1 VVDGLIHQPHG
12 IVLVTGPTGSGKTT
26 TLYAALGRVDALGL
40 NIMTVEDPVEYEL
53 DGIAQTPVNSKIGM
67 TFARALRSILRHDPD
82 VIMVGEIRDSETADI
97 AVQASLTGHLVLAT
111 LHTNDAASA
120 PTRLVDMGVEPYLLS
135 SSLLGVLA
143 QRLVRRL
150 CPACKRPHEP
160 SGPDLAELGSRYGG
174 ETLYAPGG
182 CAACNNTGYVGRT
195 GIYELLVIDEE
206 AKTLIHGAGSEQRLR
221 AHAAQRG
228 MRGLRQDGLRW
239 VLAGVT
245 SLEEVIRV
253 TRET

>member
-1 VVDGLIHQPHG
+1 
-12 IVLVTGPTGSGKTT
+12 
-26 TLYAALGRVDALGL
+26 
-40 NIMTVEDPVEYEL
+40 MTVEDPVEYEL
-53 DGIAQTPVNSKIGM
+53 DGIAQTPVNAKIGM

-82 VIMVGEIRDSETADI
+82 VIMVGEIRDAETAEI

-143 QRLVRRL
+143 QRLVRKL
-150 CPACKRPHEP
+150 CPACKRPHDP
-160 SGPDLAELGSRYGG
+160 SPADLAELGERYGG
-174 ETLYAPGG
+174 ETLYGPGG
-182 CAACNNTGYVGRT
+182 CTACNNTGYVGRT
-195 GIYELLVIDEE
+195 GIYELLVIDEA

-228 MRGLRQDGLRW
+228 MRTLRQDGLRW
-239 VLAGVT
+239 VLSGIT

-253 TRET
+253 TRES

>member
-1 VVDGLIHQPHG
+1 
-12 IVLVTGPTGSGKTT
+12 
-26 TLYAALGRVDALGL
+26 
-40 NIMTVEDPVEYEL
+40 
-53 DGIAQTPVNSKIGM
+53 
-67 TFARALRSILRHDPD
+67 
-82 VIMVGEIRDSETADI
+82 MVGEIRDSETAEI

-143 QRLVRRL
+143 QRLVRKL

-160 SGPDLAELGSRYGG
+160 SPPDLAELGERYSG

-182 CAACNNTGYVGRT
+182 CPACNNTGYVGRS
-195 GIYELLVIDEE
+195 GIYELLVIDED
-206 AKTLIHGAGSEQRLR
+206 AKSLIHGAGSEQRLR

-239 VLAGVT
+239 VRSGLT

-253 TRET
+253 TRES